1 MKEIILLGGGGHARS
16 CIDVIESTKE
26 YKIMGIID
34 PLASSE
40 DFIYEVFKKEESISD
55 LRRTVELGLVAVGQ
69 QKSPETRLKL
79 FNELIELDYQ
89 LPAIIS
95 KNAYKSQ
102 DSFLDKGSIMMHMS
116 VLNSGS
122 KIGKNCILNTKSL
135 IEHDSAVG
143 DHCHIATGAIVNGG
157 VQVGDRTFIGSNSVI
172 APGIHIGD
180 DCFIGAGILVHKDVE
195 EGSIIKFK
203 Q

>member
-1 MKEIILLGGGGHARS
+1 
-16 CIDVIESTKE
+16 
-26 YKIMGIID
+26 
-34 PLASSE
+34 ASSE

-55 LRRTVELGLVAVGQ
+55 LRRTVELGLVTVGQ